1 MYEGWCLVQFGDAVD
16 SQLEGRSGL
25 EVGLVVVAVEDCLVG
40 IGHEVAV
47 GIGCKSRGNGF
58 AANGELAG
66 VEDMQAA
73 VFQSN
78 LDLSN
83 LLGGTVSALGAK
95 VGDGNSAILVAL
107 ALGMAVYNRIRMKRN
122 DAKNAAN
129 V

>member
-1 MYEGWCLVQFGDAVD
+1 MNNYPSSRFLYGGWCLVQFGDAVD

-73 VFQSN
+73 VFQSS
-78 LDLSN
+78 LDLSV
-83 LLGGTVSALGAK
+83 TKK
-95 VGDGNSAILVAL
+95 VRVFIMRRKTARS
-107 ALGMAVYNRIRMKRN
+107 R
-122 DAKNAAN
+122 
-129 V
+129 